1 MEASL
6 EARLKETED
15 EKKNDL
21 VLEDEEEKNKRREA
35 FTADPKNL
43 VPPEILNN
51 IAVLRMEQA
60 A

>member
-21 VLEDEEEKNKRREA
+21 VLEDEEEKNKRQEA
-35 FTADPKNL
+35 FMADPKNL

>member
-1 MEASL
+1 MEMGL
-6 EARLKETED
+6 EARLKETKD
-15 EKKNDL
+15 DKKDDMI
-21 VLEDEEEKNKRREA
+21 LEDDEEKNERLEA
-35 FTADPKNL
+35 FKADPKNL